1 VCQWRHPSWHA
12 KENLAA
18 NIIFAGSRFVFLFF
32 GQEVKGLNLWFSS
45 HHTNRSTYPPS
56 PDECWRR
63 VSLEWDGAQL
73 YISLDKQPSH
83 IQFRLE
89 GVGNYINWIN
99 IFTAQTHKTRAH
111 LSTLNSIQPTWFSL
125 VNLYNN
131 VDQGAYPAT
140 FTILN
145 FEWLTCQSLN
155 CIRSKHNNNY
165 YYWPTPAAAAVMPE
179 LRNEFGGARSDRWAP
194 LTHSVIQRAYYKTF
208 LLSYFGNPNIRYTH
222 THTHT
227 LEPSEG
233 GSAANGQNIQQ
244 TKDLRCFTQPNESRS
259 RVSFQKN

>member
-1 VCQWRHPSWHA
+1 MNVDVAFR
-12 KENLAA
+12 
-18 NIIFAGSRFVFLFF
+18 
-32 GQEVKGLNLWFSS
+32 SS
-45 HHTNRSTYPPS
+45 ET
-56 PDECWRR
+56 
-63 VSLEWDGAQL
+63 AQL

-131 VDQGAYPAT
+131 VDRGAYPAT

-222 THTHT
+222 THWSHWK
-227 LEPSEG
+227 E
-233 GSAANGQNIQQ
+233 AALLMGKTFNKQKTWG
-244 TKDLRCFTQPNESRS
+244 
-259 RVSFQKN
+259 VSHSPTNLGRELFSKKE